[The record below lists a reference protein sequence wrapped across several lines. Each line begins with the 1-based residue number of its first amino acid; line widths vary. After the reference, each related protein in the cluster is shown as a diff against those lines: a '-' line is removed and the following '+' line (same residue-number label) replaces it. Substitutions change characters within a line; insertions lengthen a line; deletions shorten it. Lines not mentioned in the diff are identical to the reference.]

1 MDSFFSYFF
10 SSLKFVKKNFNSL
23 ETKNKDEKKTLF
35 NNLRMKNKLLI
46 KLMYIKKKKIQWL
59 KVKKKKKISII

>member
-23 ETKNKDEKKTLF
+23 ETKNKDEKTTLF
-35 NNLRMKNKLLI
+35 NNLRMKNKILI
-46 KLMYIKKKKIQWL
+46 KLMYIKKKFQWL